1 MFTQNKCPLY
11 EIWKGEGKLL
21 FHNCQCDQPQDI
33 SNFLYFSLYNFLFFG
48 LYAVPF
54 GEGVDTFLDA
64 FRVDVTLADQ
74 TLSGLDHGFDPVQ
87 VQLHRGGEV
96 LVFLDGGFNC
106 FHSGGQL
113 HMSKGWLLKN
123 GHGIQ
128 WGN

>member
-1 MFTQNKCPLY
+1 MKFVKERENYFFTTVNVISLKIFCAL
-11 EIWKGEGKLL
+11 
-21 FHNCQCDQPQDI
+21 
-33 SNFLYFSLYNFLFFG
+33 SNFLYFSLYTFLFFG
-48 LYAVPF
+48 LYEVPF